1 MKAEFDQNGL
11 EPGYARISLIYE
23 DGDPHYAEGDSI
35 AVGRNDGDGYKYI
48 GRKKGQM
55 SGSPEPLMFEKRPEG
70 SEGTTVFILQ
80 PGYVEMMPDDIYRV
94 VLLDS
99 GKKTKAT
106 AEGMYAYDISYAPMD
121 ATNNLLRDYAEEEAE
136 QARQEAEKQAR
147 AAEEARKAQ
156 EEAERKQKEEA
167 AAAAAAAAAAETSAA
182 SEAPREEAPA
192 EDAAVSESQ
201 PAQRAQEAEAQIGLA
216 SPETA
221 APAKKGRG
229 GLIAAVAVL
238 ILALCGG
245 GYYWVAH
252 NKAMEAA
259 RQEEMRKAEE
269 AEAARKA
276 AEAEAEA
283 ARKAAEAEAAQKAAE
298 AEAARKAAEA
308 EAARQKADARGR
320 VGAFFAGQRS
330 PEAAMKLAG
339 ELDADTPEQQD
350 AIFRLYY
357 YAAGEDDPEGALR
370 YAECVDPSK
379 PAWGTVKKDAAEAW
393 YYYGKSPDA
402 EKSRQALMA
411 WTQEAAAKGDAQAA
425 KWLREMK

>member
-35 AVGRNDGDGYKYI
+35 AVGRFDGEGNKYI
-48 GRKKGQM
+48 GRNGQVT
-55 SGSPEPLMFEKRPEG
+55 GSPEPLMFEKRPED
-70 SEGTTVFILQ
+70 SEGSTIFILQ
-80 PGYVEMMPDDIYRV
+80 PAYVDKMEDGTYEV

-106 AEGMYAYDISYAPMD
+106 VERMYADNISYSLMD
-121 ATNNLLRDYAEEEAE
+121 ATNNLRDYAEEEAE
-136 QARQEAEKQAR
+136 QGRREAEKLAR

-156 EEAERKQKEEA
+156 EEAERRQKEEA

-182 SEAPREEAPA
+182 SEAPREEAPG

-201 PAQRAQEAEAQIGLA
+201 SAQRAQEAEAQIGLA

-229 GLIAAVAVL
+229 GLVAAVAVL

-357 YAAGEDDPEGALR
+357 YAAGEDNPEGALR
-370 YAECVDPSK
+370 YAECVDPAK

-425 KWLREMK
+425 KWLKEMK